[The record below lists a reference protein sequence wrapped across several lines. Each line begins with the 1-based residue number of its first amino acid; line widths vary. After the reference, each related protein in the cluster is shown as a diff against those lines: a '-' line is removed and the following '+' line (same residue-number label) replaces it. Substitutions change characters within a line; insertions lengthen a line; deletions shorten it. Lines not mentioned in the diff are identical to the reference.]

1 MSYLYEPH
9 AIFTVDAS
17 RINYTMF
24 PLYITLA
31 GLGEVL
37 YLSQQRNFTEF
48 PHEEEKMHELKYLAG
63 YSERITGQYEIIE

>member
-1 MSYLYEPH
+1 
-9 AIFTVDAS
+9 
-17 RINYTMF
+17 MF